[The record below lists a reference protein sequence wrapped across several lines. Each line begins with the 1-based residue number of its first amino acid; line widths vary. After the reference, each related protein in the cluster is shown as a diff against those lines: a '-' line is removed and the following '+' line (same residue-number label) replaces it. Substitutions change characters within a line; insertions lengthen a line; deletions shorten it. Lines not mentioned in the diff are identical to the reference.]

1 MPESTLPVKCEGKCH
16 GYRLK
21 AMIVRYQV
29 ILAYDG
35 THFSGFQRQARGRT
49 VQGVFEDALRNLGW
63 EGKSI
68 LAAGRTDAGVH
79 STGQVISFDLEWKH
93 SINELQSALNGHL
106 PHDIAVMQVIP
117 NKTTFHP
124 RFDALSRRYRYSLYS
139 QPVRDPLRER
149 YSWRVWPPADFEIMQ
164 EAANCFTGTHD
175 FAAFGTPPRAGSST
189 IRTVFRADWE
199 KEQDNYFFNVVAN
212 AFLFHMVRRMVFF
225 QVAVGQA
232 RVGMMDLCKSLT
244 EGKLVAQNGSYLPQG
259 IAPPNGLVLM
269 EVTYP
274 METEDEDAS

>member
-1 MPESTLPVKCEGKCH
+1 MLDLSLAKANAIEFTQ
-16 GYRLK
+16 K

-49 VQGVFEDALRNLGW
+49 VQGIVEDALKELGW

-79 STGQVISFDLEWKH
+79 AKGQVIAFDLEWKH
-93 SINELQSALNGHL
+93 PVTELHSALNSYL
-106 PHDIAVMQVIP
+106 PQDVSVLQVIP
-117 NKTTFHP
+117 SKPTFHP
-124 RFDALSRRYRYSLYS
+124 RFDALSRRYRYSLYC
-139 QPVRDPLRER
+139 QPYRDPLRER
-149 YSWRVWPPADFEIMQ
+149 FFWRVWPAVDFEILQ
-164 EAANCFTGTHD
+164 EAASCFPGTHD
-175 FAAFGTPPRAGSST
+175 FAAFGTPPRVGSST

-199 KEQDNYFFNVVAN
+199 KVEDNYFFTVIAN

-225 QVAVGQA
+225 QVAVGQS
-232 RVGMMDLCKSLT
+232 RVAKADLCKSLT
-244 EGKLVAQNGSYLPQG
+244 DGRLVTENGPILAQGL
-259 IAPPNGLVLM
+259 APAQGLVLM

-274 METEDEDAS
+274 LETGNDFAP

>member
-1 MPESTLPVKCEGKCH
+1 MLAQSLAKANSIKHTQ
-16 GYRLK
+16 K

-49 VQGVFEDALRNLGW
+49 VQGVVEDALHKLGW

-79 STGQVISFDLEWKH
+79 AKGQVITFDLEWKH
-93 SINELQSALNGHL
+93 PVTELQSALNGNL
-106 PHDIAVMQVIP
+106 PQDVAVLQVIP
-117 NKTTFHP
+117 NRPTFHP
-124 RFDALSRRYRYSLYS
+124 RFDALSRQYRYSLYCR
-139 QPVRDPLRER
+139 PYRDPLRER
-149 YSWRVWPPADFEIMQ
+149 FYWRVWPAVDLEILQ
-164 EAANCFTGTHD
+164 EAATCFSGTHD

-199 KEQDNYFFNVVAN
+199 KVDDNYFFTVIAN
-212 AFLFHMVRRMVFF
+212 AFLFHMVRRMVFL
-225 QVAVGQA
+225 QVAVGQS
-232 RVGMMDLCKSLT
+232 RVGKADLCKSLT
-244 EGKLVAQNGSYLPQG
+244 EGSRVTENGPIISQG
-259 IAPPNGLVLM
+259 IAPAQGLVLM

-274 METEDEDAS
+274 METGNGFVP